1 MELLYE
7 GKAKKIY
14 KTENPNEVICEFKD
28 SLTAFNGEKA
38 SSETGKGALNCAI
51 TTLIFEAL
59 EKEGIPTHLIKQI
72 DETKQL
78 VKKVDIIPI
87 EVVVRNIAAG
97 SLSKRLGLKEGEKLP
112 FTIVEF
118 YYKNDELND
127 PLINDDHA
135 MILNLVSSRYELD
148 LLRDYG
154 RKINDFLVKFFDK
167 IGLILVDF
175 KVEFGKSAEGN
186 IILADEIT
194 PDSCRLWDKKTGKKM
209 DKDLFRFDLGD
220 IKEAYTEVLQR
231 LKSANSN

>member
-7 GKAKKIY
+7 GKAKRIY
-14 KTENPNEVICEFKD
+14 KTDNENEVICEFKD

-38 SSETGKGALNCAI
+38 SSESGKGALNCAI

-59 EKEGIPTHLIKQI
+59 EKEGIPTHLIKKI
-72 DETKQL
+72 DENKQL
-78 VKKVDIIPI
+78 VKKVKIIPI

-97 SLSKRLGLKEGEKLP
+97 SLSKRLGIKEGEKLP
-112 FTIVEF
+112 FPIVEF

-135 MILNLVSSRYELD
+135 MILNLVDDRKELD
-148 LLRDYG
+148 LLREYG
-154 RKINDFLVKFFDK
+154 RKVNEFLIKFFDK

-175 KVEFGKSAEGN
+175 KIEFGKDKEGN

-220 IKEAYTEVLQR
+220 IKEAYSEILNR
-231 LKSANSN
+231 LKEAK

>member
-1 MELLYE
+1 MKLLYE
-7 GKAKKIY
+7 GKAKRIY
-14 KTENPNEVICEFKD
+14 ETENPNEVICEYKD

-38 SSETGKGALNCAI
+38 DTQSGKGALNCAI

-59 EKEGIPTHLIKQI
+59 QKEGIPTHLIKQI

-78 VKKVDIIPI
+78 VKKVNIIPI

-97 SLSKRLGLKEGEKLP
+97 SLSKRLGLKEGTKLP
-112 FTIVEF
+112 FSIVEF

-135 MILNLVSSRYELD
+135 MILNLVDERKELD
-148 LLRDYG
+148 ILRDYG
-154 RKINDFLVKFFDK
+154 RKINEFLIDFFDK

-175 KVEFGKSAEGN
+175 KIEFGKDKDGN

-220 IKEAYTEVLQR
+220 INEAYQEVLKR
-231 LKSANSN
+231 IKESK

>member
-1 MELLYE
+1 MKLLYE

-14 KTENPNEVICEFKD
+14 QDENPDEVICEYKD

-38 SSETGKGALNCAI
+38 DNKSGKGALNCAI

-127 PLINDDHA
+127 PLINDDHC
-135 MILNLVSSRYELD
+135 MILNLVNDRKELEV
-148 LLRDYG
+148 LRNYG
-154 RKINDFLVKFFDK
+154 RKINEFLTSFFDK
-167 IGLILVDF
+167 VGLILVDF
-175 KVEFGKSAEGN
+175 KVEFGKDKNGN

-194 PDSCRLWDKKTGKKM
+194 PDSCRLWDKETGKKM
-209 DKDLFRFDLGD
+209 DKDLFRFNLGD
-220 IKEAYTEVLQR
+220 IKEAYEEVLKR
-231 LKSANSN
+231 LKEVK

>member
-14 KTENPNEVICEFKD
+14 KTDNPEEVICEFKD
-28 SLTAFNGEKA
+28 SLTAFNGIKA
-38 SSETGKGALNCAI
+38 SEEKGKGELNCQI
-51 TTLIFEAL
+51 TALIFEAL
-59 EKEGIPTHLIKQI
+59 EKNGIPTHLIKKI
-72 DETKQL
+72 DNNKLL

-97 SLSKRLGLKEGEKLP
+97 SLSKRIGLKEGEKLP

-118 YYKNDELND
+118 YYKNDNLND

-135 MILNLVSSRYELD
+135 MILNLVNSRNELD
-148 LLRDYG
+148 ILRDYG
-154 RKINDFLVKFFDK
+154 KKINNFLSEFFDK

-175 KVEFGKSAEGN
+175 KVEFGKDKNGN

-209 DKDLFRFDLGD
+209 DKDLFRFDLGN
-220 IKEAYTEVLQR
+220 IKEAYTEILNR
-231 LKSANSN
+231 LKENK

>member
-1 MELLYE
+1 MKLLYE

-14 KTENPNEVICEFKD
+14 ETDNPNEVICEFKD

-38 SSETGKGALNCAI
+38 SSESGKGALNCAI

-59 EKEGIPTHLIKQI
+59 EKEGIPTHLIKKI
-72 DETKQL
+72 DENKQL

-97 SLSKRLGLKEGEKLP
+97 SLCRRLGLKEGEKLP
-112 FTIVEF
+112 FPIVEF

-135 MILNLVSSRYELD
+135 MILNLVENRKELD

-154 RKINDFLVKFFDK
+154 RRINQFLIEFFDK

-175 KVEFGKSAEGN
+175 KVEFGKDKDGN

-194 PDSCRLWDKKTGKKM
+194 PDSCRLWDKETGKKM

-220 IKEAYTEVLQR
+220 IKEAYEEILRRLQG
-231 LKSANSN
+231 

>member
-1 MELLYE
+1 MKLLYE
-7 GKAKKIY
+7 GKAKRIY
-14 KTENPNEVICEFKD
+14 ETDNPNEVICEYKN

-38 SSETGKGALNCAI
+38 SSEEGKGALNCEI

-59 EKEGIPTHLIKQI
+59 QKEGIPTHLIKKI

-97 SLSKRLGLKEGEKLP
+97 SLSKRLGLKEGTKLP

-118 YYKNDELND
+118 YYKNDDLND

-135 MILNLVSSRYELD
+135 MILNLADDRKELD
-148 LLRDYG
+148 ILRDYG
-154 RKINDFLVKFFDK
+154 RKVNEFLTQFFDK
-167 IGLILVDF
+167 VGLILVDF
-175 KVEFGKSAEGN
+175 KIEFGKDKEGN

-194 PDSCRLWDKKTGKKM
+194 PDSCRLWDKKTGQKM
-209 DKDLFRFDLGD
+209 DKDLFRFNLGD
-220 IKEAYTEVLQR
+220 IKEAYQEVLKR
-231 LKSANSN
+231 LKEAK

>member
-14 KTENPNEVICEFKD
+14 KTDNPNEVICEFKD

-38 SSETGKGALNCAI
+38 SEEKGKGALNCEI
-51 TTLIFEAL
+51 TTLIFKAL
-59 EKEGIPTHLIKQI
+59 EKEGIPTHLIKKI
-72 DETKQL
+72 DNTKLL
-78 VKKVDIIPI
+78 VKKVQIIPI

-135 MILNLVSSRYELD
+135 MILNLVSSREELNI
-148 LLRDYG
+148 LRDYG
-154 RKINDFLVKFFDK
+154 RKINNFLTDFFDK

-175 KVEFGKSAEGN
+175 KIEFGKDKDGN

-194 PDSCRLWDKKTGKKM
+194 PDSCRLWDKKTGQKM

-220 IKEAYTEVLQR
+220 LKEAYEEILRR
-231 LKSANSN
+231 LKG

>member
-1 MELLYE
+1 MKLLYE

-14 KTENPNEVICEFKD
+14 ETENPNEVICEYKD

-38 SSETGKGALNCAI
+38 DSRSGKGALNCAI
-51 TTLIFEAL
+51 TTIIFEAL
-59 EKEGIPTHLIKQI
+59 QKEGIPTHLIKQI
-72 DETKQL
+72 DETKLL
-78 VKKVDIIPI
+78 VKRVDIIPI

-97 SLSKRLGLKEGEKLP
+97 SLSKRLGLKEGYKLP
-112 FTIVEF
+112 FSIVEF

-135 MILNLVSSRYELD
+135 LILNLVEKRDELD
-148 LLRDYG
+148 KLREYG
-154 RKINDFLVKFFDK
+154 LKINDFLIKFFDK

-175 KVEFGKSAEGN
+175 KIEFGKDKDGN

-220 IKEAYTEVLQR
+220 VKEAYQEILNR
-231 LKSANSN
+231 LKG

>member
-1 MELLYE
+1 MKLLYE

-14 KTENPNEVICEFKD
+14 ETDNPNEVICEYKD

-38 SSETGKGALNCAI
+38 SSQAGKGALNCAI

-59 EKEGIPTHLIKQI
+59 QKEGIPTHLIKQI

-97 SLSKRLGLKEGEKLP
+97 SLSKRLGIKEGTKLP
-112 FTIVEF
+112 FAIVEF

-135 MILNLVSSRYELD
+135 IVLNLVNDRKELD
-148 LLRDYG
+148 ILRNYG
-154 RKINDFLVKFFDK
+154 RKVNEFLINFFDK

-175 KVEFGKSAEGN
+175 KIEFGKDKDGN

-220 IKEAYTEVLQR
+220 INEAYKEVLKR
-231 LKSANSN
+231 IKESK

>member
-1 MELLYE
+1 MKLLYE

-14 KTENPNEVICEFKD
+14 VSDNPDEVICEFKD
-28 SLTAFNGEKA
+28 SLTAFNGVKAAQEK
-38 SSETGKGALNCAI
+38 GKGALNCEI
-51 TTLIFEAL
+51 TALIFNAL
-59 EKEGIPTHLIKQI
+59 AKKGIPTHLIKKI
-72 DETKQL
+72 DNTKLL

-135 MILNLVSSRYELD
+135 MILNLVSSRDELD
-148 LLRDYG
+148 VLRDYG
-154 RKINDFLVKFFDK
+154 KKINNFLCEFFDN

-175 KVEFGKSAEGN
+175 KVEFGKDKDGN

-220 IKEAYTEVLQR
+220 IKEAYTEILKR
-231 LKSANSN
+231 LKEIK

>member
-1 MELLYE
+1 MKLLYE

-14 KTENPNEVICEFKD
+14 ETENKDEVICEFKD

-38 SSETGKGALNCAI
+38 DSKSGKGALNCAI
-51 TTLIFEAL
+51 TTIIFEAL
-59 EKEGIPTHLIKQI
+59 QKEGIPTHLIKQI
-72 DETKQL
+72 DDTKLL

-97 SLSKRLGLKEGEKLP
+97 SLSKRLGLKEGYKLP
-112 FTIVEF
+112 FSIVEF

-135 MILNLVSSRYELD
+135 LILNLVENKEELD
-148 LLRDYG
+148 KLREYG
-154 RKINDFLVKFFDK
+154 LKINDFLIKFFDK

-175 KVEFGKSAEGN
+175 KIEFGKDKDGN

-220 IKEAYTEVLQR
+220 VKEAYQEILNR
-231 LKSANSN
+231 LKG

>member
-1 MELLYE
+1 MKLLYE

-14 KTENPNEVICEFKD
+14 QSENPDEVICEYKD
-28 SLTAFNGEKA
+28 ALTAFNGEKA
-38 SSETGKGALNCAI
+38 SSQKGKGSLNCAI

-59 EKEGIPTHLIKQI
+59 KKEGIPTHLIKQI
-72 DETKQL
+72 DENKQL
-78 VKKVDIIPI
+78 VKKVNIIPI
-87 EVVVRNIAAG
+87 EVVIRNIAAG

-135 MILNLVSSRYELD
+135 MILNLVDSKEELD
-148 LLRDYG
+148 ILREYG
-154 RKINDFLVKFFDK
+154 RKINKFLSDFFDK
-167 IGLILVDF
+167 VGLILVDF
-175 KVEFGKSAEGN
+175 KIEFGKDKKGN

-220 IKEAYTEVLQR
+220 INEAYQEVLKR
-231 LKSANSN
+231 LKETK

>member
-1 MELLYE
+1 MKLLYE
-7 GKAKKIY
+7 GKAKRIY
-14 KTENPNEVICEFKD
+14 ETENPNEVICEFKD

-38 SSETGKGALNCAI
+38 SSESGKGALNLAI

-112 FTIVEF
+112 FSIVEF
-118 YYKNDELND
+118 YYKNDDLND

-135 MILNLVSSRYELD
+135 MILNLVNDRKELD
-148 LLRDYG
+148 LLREYG
-154 RKINDFLVKFFDK
+154 KKVNEFLIKFFDK

-175 KVEFGKSAEGN
+175 KIEFGKDSEGN

-220 IKEAYTEVLQR
+220 IKEAYSEILKR
-231 LKSANSN
+231 LKEAKWK

>member
-1 MELLYE
+1 MKLLYE
-7 GKAKKIY
+7 GKAKRIY
-14 KTENPNEVICEFKD
+14 ETENPNEVICEYKD

-38 SSETGKGALNCAI
+38 DTQSGKGALNCAI

-112 FTIVEF
+112 FSIVEF

-135 MILNLVSSRYELD
+135 MILNLVNDRKELD
-148 LLRDYG
+148 ILREYG
-154 RKINDFLVKFFDK
+154 RKINKFLIDFFDK

-175 KVEFGKSAEGN
+175 KIEFGKDKDEH

-220 IKEAYTEVLQR
+220 INEAYQEVLKR
-231 LKSANSN
+231 IKESK

>member
-1 MELLYE
+1 MKLLYE
-7 GKAKKIY
+7 GKAKRIY
-14 KTENPNEVICEFKD
+14 ETEKPNEVICEYKD

-38 SSETGKGALNCAI
+38 DSEAGKGALNCAI
-51 TTLIFEAL
+51 TTLIFQAL
-59 EKEGIPTHLIKQI
+59 EKNGIPTHLIKQI

-78 VKKVDIIPI
+78 VKKVDIILI

-97 SLSKRLGLKEGEKLP
+97 SLSKRLGLKEGTRLP

-135 MILNLVSSRYELD
+135 IVLNLVNDRKELD
-148 LLRDYG
+148 TLRKYG
-154 RKINDFLVKFFDK
+154 LKINDFLSDFFDK
-167 IGLILVDF
+167 VGLTLVDF
-175 KVEFGKSAEGN
+175 KIEFGKDENGN

-209 DKDLFRFDLGD
+209 DKDLFRFDLGN
-220 IKEAYTEVLQR
+220 IKEAYTEVLNR
-231 LKSANSN
+231 LKEVK

>member
-1 MELLYE
+1 MKLLYE

-14 KTENPNEVICEFKD
+14 TTDNQDEVICEFKD

-38 SSETGKGALNCAI
+38 ASESGKGKLNCAI

-72 DETKQL
+72 DETKLL

-97 SLSKRLGLKEGEKLP
+97 SLSKRLGIKEGEKLP
-112 FTIVEF
+112 FSIVEF

-135 MILNLVSSRYELD
+135 MILNLVTQRNELD
-148 LLRDYG
+148 TLRGYG
-154 RKINDFLVKFFDK
+154 RKINEFLTKFFDK

-175 KVEFGKSAEGN
+175 KVEFGKDKNGN

-220 IKEAYTEVLQR
+220 IKEAYEEILKR
-231 LKSANSN
+231 LKEAK

>member
-38 SSETGKGALNCAI
+38 DSEAGKGALNCAI

-59 EKEGIPTHLIKQI
+59 EKEGIPTHLIRQI

-97 SLSKRLGLKEGEKLP
+97 SLSRRLGIKEGTKLP

-127 PLINDDHA
+127 PLINDDHC
-135 MILNLVSSRYELD
+135 MILNLVNDRKELD
-148 LLRDYG
+148 ILRDYG

-167 IGLILVDF
+167 VGLILVDF
-175 KVEFGKSAEGN
+175 KVEFGKDKDGN

-209 DKDLFRFDLGD
+209 DKDLFRFNLGD
-220 IKEAYTEVLQR
+220 IKEAYTEVLER
-231 LKSANSN
+231 LKEAK